1 MGSLEGRVALV
12 TGGASGI
19 GREVARQLVANGAA
33 VAVADINIAGA
44 AEVAAEL
51 VASGARAISV
61 ELDVAD
67 ATSVNA
73 AVAKTIVKLGN
84 LHILVHSAGVGVE
97 RGFLETSEEEWRR
110 IIDVDLTG
118 TCFCGHAAARAER
131 RRRRAR
137 GSPGASR

>member
-1 MGSLEGRVALV
+1 MDFAGRVALV

-73 AVAKTIVKLGN
+73 GVTKTIVKLGN

-97 RGFLETSEEEWRR
+97 RGS
-110 IIDVDLTG
+110 DG
-118 TCFCGHAAARAER
+118 RALRE
-131 RRRRAR
+131 
-137 GSPGASR
+137 G